1 MKGPAVRAHL
11 RGGGAEDTVMA
22 MNKRGPGGKSGG
34 GGGRGHRPGAVDHSV
49 LTAYELRGGKVSAPA
64 RKAGPIKRSV
74 PSRSTEVWTEAQWL
88 EALPPVLAQ
97 LPAGAGEQTLNEAL
111 SEVQQR
117 QLAAYM
123 VMLAHWNSTFNLTA
137 LRDAPE
143 MLSHHLSDCLRVLA
157 PLLRH
162 LHTAGLLSREAPPR
176 LLDVGSGGGLPGVVL
191 AICCPQVQVTCVDT
205 VGKKA
210 AFIRQVAAEL
220 RLPNLKAEHAR
231 VEQLQGRHDLITSR
245 AFASLPDFVGLT
257 RNLLAEGAVWM
268 AMKGRAPDEEL
279 AELPPGVQVFQV
291 EAMQVPGLD
300 AERCLVWMRPVTG
313 AQAGA

>member
-1 MKGPAVRAHL
+1 
-11 RGGGAEDTVMA
+11 MA

-49 LTAYELRGGKVSAPA
+49 LTGYELRGGKVSAPA
-64 RKAGPIKRSV
+64 RKAAPLKRPV
-74 PSRSTEVWTEAQWL
+74 PARPTVVWSEAQWL
-88 EALPPVLAQ
+88 DALPPVLAQ
-97 LPAGAGEQTLNEAL
+97 LPSEVLDQSLSATL
-111 SEVQQR
+111 SEGQQR

-143 MLSHHLSDCLRVLA
+143 MLSHHLSDCLRVLS
-157 PLLRH
+157 PLMRH
-162 LHTAGLLSREAPPR
+162 LQTSGLLARETPPR

-231 VEQLQGRHDLITSR
+231 VEQLQGRYDLITSR

-257 RNLLAEGAVWM
+257 RSLLAEGAVWM
-268 AMKGRAPDEEL
+268 AMKGKAPDEEL
-279 AELPPGVQVFQV
+279 AELPAEVSVFHV
-291 EAMQVPGLD
+291 EPMQVPGLD
-300 AERCLVWMRPVTG
+300 AERCLVWMKQVG
-313 AQAGA
+313 GVQEAV